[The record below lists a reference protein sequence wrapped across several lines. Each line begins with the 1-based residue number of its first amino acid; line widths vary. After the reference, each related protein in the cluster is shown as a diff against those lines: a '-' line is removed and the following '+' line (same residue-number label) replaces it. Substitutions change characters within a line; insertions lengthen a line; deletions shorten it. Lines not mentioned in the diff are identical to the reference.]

1 MLTKGPRMYKQTY
14 PISDKKKTVTFNRVS
29 KEKEYGSCLVE
40 SGITIQLIEI
50 KERLNTLK

>member
-14 PISDKKKTVTFNRVS
+14 LISDKKTVTFNSVS
-29 KEKEYGSCLVE
+29 KEKEYGTCLVE

-50 KERLNTLK
+50 KEQLNTLK